1 MAGQVRQ
8 AGSYRDRNSTADRAL
23 DILLMFNDDQLTLSA
38 VEVNE
43 RLGVAR
49 STAYRYLQSLT
60 QSGFLEGSESGYRL
74 GRRVM
79 ELARLARRGLGLSD
93 VARTAM
99 RALADEVRETV
110 LLTKLAGASVICLE
124 REEVSDRVVRISYER
139 GQVLPANAGAAAHVL
154 LAWLPDDQVTSIV
167 EAAPLPRF
175 TDTTVTSLRE
185 LRERL
190 RDTAARG
197 YAISRAEL
205 DPDVLGIAAPVRDDD
220 GRVTAAISVAAVA
233 SRIPD
238 DRVPAIVD
246 AVRAAATTVS
256 AELALLR

>member
-1 MAGQVRQ
+1 
-8 AGSYRDRNSTADRAL
+8 
-23 DILLMFNDDQLTLSA
+23 MFNDDQLTLSA

-60 QSGFLEGSESGYRL
+60 QSGFLEGSEAGYRL

-79 ELARLARRGLGLSD
+79 ELARLARRGLGLSE
-93 VARTAM
+93 VARPVM
-99 RALADEVRETV
+99 RALAGEVRETV
-110 LLTKLAGASVICLE
+110 LLTKLAGSLVICLE
-124 REEVSDRVVRISYER
+124 REEVIDRAVRISYER
-139 GQVLPANAGAAAHVL
+139 GQLLPANAGAAAHVL
-154 LAWLPDDQVTSIV
+154 LAWLPDAEVTAIA

-175 TDTTVTSLRE
+175 TETTVTTIRE

-190 RDTAARG
+190 RDTAAQG

-205 DPDVLGIAAPVRDDD
+205 DPDVLGIAAPVRDED
-220 GRVTAAISVAAVA
+220 GGVLAAISIAAVA
-233 SRIPD
+233 SRVT
-238 DRVPAIVD
+238 DRQVPPIVD
-246 AVRAAATTVS
+246 AVRAAAADIS